1 MSSLVPLCF
10 LSSVISSGLGRCRVL
25 SVPSTRTETEKL
37 NYFACFYSLPER
49 CKPSWSKQAWM
60 HSSAANRAA
69 QTCQACCR
77 QIKALIEQCQPT
89 LRKVP
94 QLLKVGFR
102 AQRSLRAH
110 WDSIQ
115 QQFLRMLGS
124 ICPPPPHTHTVSSKC
139 TKWPGRETLSKA
151 FFFFSFFPRS
161 AGDSFQVNGQ
171 ITIFLKAN

>member
-124 ICPPPPHTHTVSSKC
+124 ICPPPPTHTHCIIKMYKMTWTGNPFKS
-139 TKWPGRETLSKA
+139 
-151 FFFFSFFPRS
+151 FFFSFLFSLGLQEIPFR
-161 AGDSFQVNGQ
+161 
-171 ITIFLKAN
+171 